1 MIVGTSYEYDLG
13 RDSCYS
19 YSYFGVVAGT
29 HNDRALSCS
38 TARVRGE
45 CLSGVIDRVLRI
57 TVTVTMMMMM
67 MMAAVSGDH
76 VRNLLRI

>member
-1 MIVGTSYEYDLG
+1 MIVGTSYEYDLR
-13 RDSCYS
+13 RDSC
-19 YSYFGVVAGT
+19 YFGVVAGT